1 MKGTFVSQV
10 NFRIEKLGF
19 STVWKGLRN
28 TAQSHTW
35 EFLGKVTFDEH
46 VNVVQRSCN
55 CEEMRHIC

>member
-28 TAQSHTW
+28 PLILDKNQK
-35 EFLGKVTFDEH
+35 LGKLYIPNDIAH
-46 VNVVQRSCN
+46 VAREITGEIS
-55 CEEMRHIC
+55 